1 MGKTDES
8 KTSSIHDNNPK
19 GIKINESTDEKLKNS
34 KKSNH
39 SKPLLFF
46 MIALTAI
53 LLFIFLSKRSILD
66 TNLTKRSLS
75 GSQNTS
81 DTGPNDTITDLPTE
95 NSIYISSDGSLFY
108 INYLSKQYVEKFEV
122 KSDEYRGYVTLLDKS
137 TGKYGRWEQCDF
149 RDLKNPKLL
158 YSSTSVLYSIVN
170 SLKSTDGSNIYL
182 SVVFLNA
189 PENNKMVDLR
199 TEKNTI
205 LQIDTIKG
213 TAKEIWSN
221 SMMEGSRY
229 KDLGGAVYIEE
240 VVNNK
245 FLIFDISNCY
255 HCEGYETNTIV
266 LNINTGKEKFY
277 EGVIDEIRV
286 DIERNTIS
294 YKKTQRLE
302 QDCDFYACGPTLK
315 TIDEIMVD
323 TLP

>member
-1 MGKTDES
+1 VGKTDES

-19 GIKINESTDEKLKNS
+19 GIKINESTDEELKNS

-229 KDLGGAVYIEE
+229 KDLSGAVYIEE